1 MFLHSGIHFMVLPR
15 IKVISVFITT
25 LFMLAY
31 LVAQQGQLLQMA
43 DYAVFDGQSRYL
55 ASQLTADNDIV
66 VIAIDDYSLQ
76 KMNPVAGRW
85 VWPRTVHAQVIQA
98 LQSMDI
104 SAVGF
109 DILFAE
115 QDIYRPDADLYFNE
129 VLTQSKGVYF
139 ATLEQKL
146 VAGGGVLLKQL
157 PKELGLIKT
166 PLADNKAKGS
176 FILPLALDRRHW
188 QLGSINF
195 NAGFDGVGRYYDV
208 YRELSGWQILS
219 LPARLVSSMKLPIPK
234 QQQILLQWQGSALQP
249 YQTLS
254 YADVYQA
261 VINNDVTYLE
271 QLSGKIVLIGA
282 TASGLFDARSTPLND
297 NLPGVYMLATAVDNL
312 KNETFL
318 TAIDDVS
325 QNLIGIVIIALTC
338 ACFICIN
345 GFVRQVSYASLVMLT
360 ASLLLIIIST
370 SLLTHQVVLFIGSIL
385 VVMLFSFLIFSFIYG
400 YLEYRHR
407 QQALAMFGRFLDPQV
422 VYKLL
427 EEDAL
432 SPEQLN
438 KKQTL
443 TVLFS
448 DIRNFTQLAENSDAE
463 AVVKLLNQYFNQQ
476 VAIIFKHH
484 GTLDKFIGDCVMAFW
499 GAPIQNEPKQ
509 DAVAAINTALA
520 MEQQLLLFRQ
530 SLPIAL
536 QNFDIGI
543 GIHTGEC
550 IVGMI
555 GADLRLD
562 YTVIGDTVNLASRIE
577 GLTKNNARILV
588 SEQTKKL
595 TSDVF
600 DFSYQGEHQVKGRQ
614 GKVQLYQPRRR
625 K

>member
-1 MFLHSGIHFMVLPR
+1 MF
-15 IKVISVFITT
+15 T
-25 LFMLAY
+25 Y
-31 LVAQQGQLLQMA
+31 LVAQQEQFFKTA
-43 DYAVFDGQSRYL
+43 DYAVFDRQSRYL
-55 ASQLTADNDIV
+55 ASQFQADSDIV

-85 VWPRTVHAQVIQA
+85 VWPRTVHAQVIEA
-98 LQSMDI
+98 LQSIDI
-104 SAVGF
+104 LAVGF

-129 VLTQSKGVYF
+129 VLTQSKAVYF

-195 NAGFDGVGRYYDV
+195 LAEFDGVGRYYDV
-208 YRELSGWQILS
+208 YRELSGWQLLS
-219 LPARLVSSMKLPIPK
+219 LPARLVDSMNLPIPK
-234 QQQILLQWQGSALQP
+234 QQQILLQWQGSAQHP

-261 VINNDVTYLE
+261 VINNDVTFLD

-282 TASGLFDARSTPLND
+282 TASGLFDARSTPLNN

-312 KNETFL
+312 KNATFL

-338 ACFICIN
+338 TCFIGIN
-345 GFVRQVSYASLVMLT
+345 SFVRQVSYASLFMLT
-360 ASLLLIIIST
+360 ASLLLITIST
-370 SLLTHQVVLFIGSIL
+370 SLLTHQIVLFIGSIL

-400 YLEYRHR
+400 YLEYRRR

-422 VYKLL
+422 VCKLL
-427 EEDAL
+427 AEDAL

-448 DIRNFTQLAENSDAE
+448 DIRNFTQLAEKSDAE

-499 GAPIQNEPKQ
+499 GAPIQSEPSQ
-509 DAVAAINTALA
+509 GAISAINTALV
-520 MEQQLLLFRQ
+520 MEEKLLVFRQ
-530 SLPIAL
+530 TLPADL
-536 QNFDIGI
+536 QGFDIGI

-550 IVGMI
+550 IVGLI
-555 GADLRLD
+555 GADLRVD

-577 GLTKNNARILV
+577 GLTKHNSRILV
-588 SEQTKKL
+588 SEQTKSL
-595 TSDVF
+595 TRHAF

-614 GKVQLYQPRRR
+614 GKVKLYQPFRRV
-625 K
+625 KE